1 MANRRDS
8 LTTRAEA
15 HAPADLLLRA
25 GALVEGMYA
34 GAHRA
39 IERGG
44 AGDFLD
50 HRDYAP
56 GDPLSRIDWKLAA
69 RSDRLQI
76 RRHRSEAQATVL
88 AAVDASASMRFGS
101 KWPAAQ
107 ELAAAALFVGARQG
121 ERAGVLL
128 SGGVFVEAGAGWL
141 RLHEAIAAIERAS
154 PSGDSGLA
162 DALAQAAGVRPRPSI
177 VVGVGD
183 ALENS
188 EGIIDAC
195 ARLRAPAGSR
205 AGVDV
210 RIAQI
215 ITPEELD
222 LASLGAGRFTDPET
236 GRATRA
242 AAPRVA
248 RAYHARVREHLDET
262 HTRLTTMGARH
273 ALLRTDASPVETLRA
288 LCAYPMASAAGGRS
302 DLYG

>member
-1 MANRRDS
+1 M
-8 LTTRAEA
+8 
-15 HAPADLLLRA
+15 RA

-56 GDPLSRIDWKLAA
+56 GDALSRIDWKLAA
-69 RSDRLQI
+69 RSERLQI
-76 RRHRSEAQATVL
+76 RRHRSEAQATVV
-88 AAVDASASMRFGS
+88 AAVDASASMRFGG
-101 KWPAAQ
+101 KWRAAQ
-107 ELAAAALFVGARQG
+107 ELAAAALFVAARQG

-128 SGGVFVEAGAGWL
+128 TGGVSVEAGAGWR
-141 RLHEAIAAIERAS
+141 RLHEAIAAIERTS
-154 PSGDSGLA
+154 PSGDAGLA
-162 DALAQAAGVRPRPSI
+162 EALAQAAGVRPRPSI

-183 ALENS
+183 ALEAS
-188 EGIIDAC
+188 DGIIDAC

-205 AGVDV
+205 PRADV
-210 RIAQI
+210 RIAQVV
-215 ITPEELD
+215 TPEELD

-242 AAPRVA
+242 AATRVA
-248 RAYHARVREHLDET
+248 QAYRRRVRQHLDDTHAR
-262 HTRLTTMGARH
+262 LTAMGARH

-288 LCAYPMASAAGGRS
+288 LCG
-302 DLYG
+302 